1 MFVMETRFKVTQIP
15 DSSDVFGTG
24 NETAHL
30 CNEINTVVAMHG
42 VVQQLSS
49 VLLIFKAKSCTAV
62 SRENETMTHEHV
74 TFFEVNFVD
83 IMMDYFG
90 DSNKVIR

>member
-1 MFVMETRFKVTQIP
+1 
-15 DSSDVFGTG
+15 
-24 NETAHL
+24 
-30 CNEINTVVAMHG
+30 
-42 VVQQLSS
+42 
-49 VLLIFKAKSCTAV
+49 VLLIFKAKSCAAV
-62 SRENETMTHEHV
+62 SRENETMTHDHV